1 MGSLALVPTAWSGN
15 TAGMAKVATLAEFPF
30 WLAGMAGRTSTA
42 LEVKS
47 PYDAASVGRTWLAG
61 EAEFEQATKAA
72 VAASTSMRNLPA
84 FERAAI
90 LMRVC
95 ATLKERRE
103 QFARVLASE
112 AGKPIRDALTE
123 VDRASMTFHVA
134 AEEAR
139 RIGGEMIPL
148 DLAPHGQGR
157 LAITKRFPIGP
168 VAAISPF
175 NFPLN
180 LTSHKI
186 APAIAAG
193 NPIVL
198 KPATRTPLSAVML
211 GEAVQQAG
219 LPQGALSVLPMGR
232 EVGDKLVTD
241 DRYKLLTFTGSSA
254 VGWSMKKRSGK
265 KKIILELGGNAG
277 VIVDDSAD
285 LEFAVQRIA
294 AGGFSYAGQSCISVQ
309 RVFVHDRVYD
319 DFAARLVARVESL
332 KVGDPL
338 DPETDVGP
346 MIEEKEVDRVETWVK
361 EALKGKARALTGAK
375 RLGPT
380 IYAPTVLADVASTA
394 KVCAQEA
401 FAPLV
406 GLFRFKEFDK
416 AVASVSHSNYGLQAG
431 VFTRDLPHMLRAFD
445 GLEVGGVIV
454 NDVPTWRID
463 HMPYGGVKDSGLG
476 REGPR
481 YTIEEMTELKLLVIN
496 QPAG

>member
-1 MGSLALVPTAWSGN
+1 
-15 TAGMAKVATLAEFPF
+15 MAKAPTTAQFPF
-30 WLAGMAGRTSTA
+30 WLAGMAGRTRAT

-47 PYDAASVGRTWLAG
+47 PFNGAPVGRTWLAG

-72 VAASTSMRNLPA
+72 VAAAPAMRQLPA

-90 LMRVC
+90 LMRVS
-95 ATLKERRE
+95 ATLTERRE
-103 QFARVLASE
+103 QFGRVLAGE
-112 AGKPIRDALTE
+112 AGKPIRDALAE

-139 RIGGEMIPL
+139 RIGGEVIPL

-157 LAITKRFPIGP
+157 VALTRRFPIGP

-265 KKIILELGGNAG
+265 KKVILELGGNAG
-277 VIVDDSAD
+277 VIVDESAD
-285 LEFAVQRIA
+285 LDFAVQRVA
-294 AGGFSYAGQSCISVQ
+294 VGGFAFAGQSCIAVQ
-309 RVFVHDRVYD
+309 RVFVHERVYD
-319 DFAARLVARVESL
+319 DFAARLVAKVESL
-332 KVGDPL
+332 TVGDPL
-338 DPETDVGP
+338 DPATDIGP
-346 MIEEKEVDRVETWVK
+346 MIEEKEVDRIETWVR
-361 EALKGKARALTGAK
+361 EAIRGKARVLTGAK
-375 RLGPT
+375 RLGASM
-380 IYAPTVLADVASTA
+380 YAPTVLSDVPLTA
-394 KVCAQEA
+394 KVCTQEV

-406 GLFRFKEFDK
+406 ALFKFADFQK
-416 AVASVSHSNYGLQAG
+416 AVAAVNQSNYGLQAG
-431 VFTRDLPHMLRAFD
+431 VFTRDLLHALWAFD
-445 GLEVGGVIV
+445 ALEVGGVLV

-496 QPAG
+496 QQLG